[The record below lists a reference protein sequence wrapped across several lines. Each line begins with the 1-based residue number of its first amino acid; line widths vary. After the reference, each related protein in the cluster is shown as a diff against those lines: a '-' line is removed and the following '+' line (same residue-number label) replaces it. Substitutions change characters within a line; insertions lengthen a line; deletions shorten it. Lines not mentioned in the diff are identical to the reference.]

1 MDNIII
7 WVTISGYLL
16 LMLFVSLYAKR
27 FIKSS
32 TDFLLA
38 GRNLGIFLTTA
49 TLAATHY
56 GGGFI
61 LGGAEHGVMSG
72 LGGIWYGFACG
83 FGLLLLGLFL
93 AKPMRALAL
102 FTVPEVLELRY
113 NCRSIRYIS
122 AFLSLVALIGI
133 IAALV
138 TGASSVFQVLGID
151 PFWGAI
157 ISTII
162 FITYTAASGLWA
174 VALTDFIQVIIGSI
188 GVILATALAFMK
200 VGGVSGIST
209 GLQTLQKANVL
220 PISAD
225 QYFNFGSAG
234 IGTIA
239 LILAGTTMYTLIG
252 QDFYQRLF
260 AAKNEVVAKNGA
272 IIAGIL
278 LMVLSFLPALAGMAA
293 LVLSNDP
300 AAILASP
307 KTAIP
312 QLMITVFGSGV
323 GALFLAAILAAVM
336 STSDSLLTASTSH
349 IVKDFY
355 QPNNP
360 DVDDKKI
367 LNLSIWST
375 ILVGIFA
382 LIVSLKFDSIL
393 TLMVYSYDVYTS
405 GVFIPLIL
413 GLVWKRATKEGALSG
428 MIIGTLV
435 SAGLIYAREANLF
448 TNIVGGPWELIY
460 AGSALVSL
468 VVMVIVSLMTKPQ
481 PISPKLKE
489 AFHKIQ

>member
-1 MDNIII
+1 MDNLII
-7 WVTISGYLL
+7 WITISGYLL

-27 FIKSS
+27 FIKNS

-61 LGGAEHGVMSG
+61 LGGAEHGVLSG
-72 LGGIWYGFACG
+72 LGGVWYGFACG
-83 FGLLLLGLFL
+83 LGLLLLGLFL

-102 FTVPEVLELRY
+102 FTVPEVLEMRY
-113 NCRSIRYIS
+113 NSRNIRYLS
-122 AFLSLVALIGI
+122 AFLSLTALIGI
-133 IAALV
+133 IGALIN
-138 TGASSVFQVLGID
+138 GASSVFQVLGID
-151 PFWGAI
+151 PLLGAI
-157 ISTII
+157 ISTFI
-162 FITYTAASGLWA
+162 FIAYTAASGLWA
-174 VALTDFIQVIIGSI
+174 VALTDFIQVIIGSV

-200 VGGVSGIST
+200 VGGMSGIST
-209 GLQTLQKANVL
+209 GLQALQKTNVL
-220 PISAD
+220 PIPAD

-260 AAKNEVVAKNGA
+260 ASKNENVAKKGA
-272 IIAGIL
+272 IISGIL
-278 LMVLSFLPALAGMAA
+278 LMILSFLPALAGMAA

-300 AAILASP
+300 AAIIASP
-307 KTAIP
+307 RTAVP
-312 QLMITVFGSGV
+312 ELMITVFGSGV

-355 QPNNP
+355 QTNNP
-360 DVDDKKI
+360 NVSDKKI

-375 ILVGIFA
+375 IIVGIFA
-382 LIVSLKFDSIL
+382 LVISLNFDSIL

-405 GVFIPLIL
+405 GVFIPLVL
-413 GLVWKRATKEGALSG
+413 GLVWKRATKEGALAG
-428 MIIGTLV
+428 MVIGSLV
-435 SAGLIYAREANLF
+435 SAGLIWGLELNLF
-448 TNIVGGPWELIY
+448 TGLVSGAWEAIY
-460 AGSALVSL
+460 ASSALVSL

-481 PISPKLKE
+481 PINEKLKE
-489 AFHKIQ
+489 AFPKIQ